1 MASIGNVRAYMGV
14 KQIKLEKTVQEK
26 IMRHIVQQAE
36 KDQDS
41 ALDDALSRRKFNP
54 PHMGNYVDM
63 YV

>member
-1 MASIGNVRAYMGV
+1 
-14 KQIKLEKTVQEK
+14 
-26 IMRHIVQQAE
+26 MRHIVQQAE